1 MRCSGDV
8 SCSYKKS
15 ANDSFEWYYGYDTLK
30 EVFSDYFDAS
40 ANISL
45 VPMDGDLTKRACR
58 RERKFRPVRG
68 HGQMPLGKDCRD

>member
-1 MRCSGDV
+1 MRRAGDV
-8 SCSYKKS
+8 SRSYKKS

-45 VPMDGDLTKRACR
+45 FLMRGDLTKRACR
-58 RERKFRPVRG
+58 WEWKFRPV
-68 HGQMPLGKDCRD
+68 

>member
-8 SCSYKKS
+8 SHSYKKS

-45 VPMDGDLTKRACR
+45 FLMRGDLTKRACR
-58 RERKFRPVRG
+58 WEWKFRPV
-68 HGQMPLGKDCRD
+68 